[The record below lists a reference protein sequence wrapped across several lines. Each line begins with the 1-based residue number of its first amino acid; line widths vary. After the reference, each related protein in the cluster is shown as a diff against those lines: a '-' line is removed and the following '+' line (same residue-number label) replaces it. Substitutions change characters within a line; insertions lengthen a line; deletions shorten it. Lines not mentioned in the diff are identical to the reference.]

1 MKNLRQQ
8 IGKPISTMP
17 DASVK
22 VIIREGI
29 LNPSPYNG
37 YSSGSY
43 YNCAGKS
50 WDFTP
55 DGAVRVSDHWN
66 FYSRNELHCETN
78 VPVEKGKWAI
88 ADYDEKIKQ
97 YILRGVFPKLALRDH
112 YQQQPSTLSDRLRQR
127 KIKIYD
133 EKRSEIDSRKS
144 ELISSLAGPDVLK
157 KMRLNLTTLQKMSH
171 VVKTLNGSGYK
182 MGDKFTLIV
191 GELQVIRDCREYY
204 SGRGAKYNAT
214 VRHGDIV
221 VKISKAAMLRIFA
234 EKFES
239 SLKLEKIR
247 QNYRRYQNNL
257 PVYSMQ
263 KTTQEYLQFMT
274 NLCYDIK
281 KPKRIGFLGYLRFL
295 WVQIFLIKGKIFNK
309 I

>member
-17 DASVK
+17 DALVK

-247 QNYRRYQNNL
+247 ASKKY
-257 PVYSMQ
+257 Q
-263 KTTQEYLQFMT
+263 KTLKDFEVSNPYPQYPSNNSNSNCTDDDDY
-274 NLCYDIK
+274 NDYDNDN
-281 KPKRIGFLGYLRFL
+281 Y
-295 WVQIFLIKGKIFNK
+295 NN
-309 I
+309 